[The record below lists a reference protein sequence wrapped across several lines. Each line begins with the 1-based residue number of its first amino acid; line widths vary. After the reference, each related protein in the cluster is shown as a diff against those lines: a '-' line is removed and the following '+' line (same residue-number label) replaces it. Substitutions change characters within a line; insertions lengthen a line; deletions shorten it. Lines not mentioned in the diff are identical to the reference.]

1 MSIYIIYDNI
11 IYYIY
16 NLIYTICIY
25 IYIIYYNIYYTIYI
39 IYNYTINQISKK
51 MEMIGVVNLA
61 IS

>member
-1 MSIYIIYDNI
+1 MY
-11 IYYIY
+11 
-16 NLIYTICIY
+16 IY
-25 IYIIYYNIYYTIYI
+25 IYILYYNIYYTIYI